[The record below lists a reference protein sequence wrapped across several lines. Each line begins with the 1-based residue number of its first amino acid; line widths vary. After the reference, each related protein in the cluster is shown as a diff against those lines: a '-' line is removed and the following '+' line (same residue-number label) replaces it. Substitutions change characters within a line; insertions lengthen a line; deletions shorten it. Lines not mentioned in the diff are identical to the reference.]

1 VLQSEQK
8 QQAEIDNKCLT
19 EWHYRRRVNGARKKE
34 IAEECDTIR
43 ERQNRH
49 EIRKYPVQ

>member
-19 EWHYRRRVNGARKKE
+19 EWHYRRRVNGPRNKE
-34 IAEECDTIR
+34 IAEERDAIG

-49 EIRKYPVQ
+49 EIREYPVQ